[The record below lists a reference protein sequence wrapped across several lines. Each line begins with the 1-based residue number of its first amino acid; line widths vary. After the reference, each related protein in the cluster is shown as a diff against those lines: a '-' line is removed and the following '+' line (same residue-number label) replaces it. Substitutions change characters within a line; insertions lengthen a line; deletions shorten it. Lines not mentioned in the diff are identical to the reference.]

1 MYCPDPFRET
11 ERSALQDLMR
21 THPFATLVS
30 LRGTEVGADHLP
42 FVYHADRGPHG
53 TLCGHVSRSNP
64 LWTHFTDHTEVLVIF
79 RGPDAYITPSWYPS
93 KHTDGKA
100 VPTWNYAVVH
110 AYGELRAIE
119 DREWLREH
127 VTELTDQQEA
137 REEIPWQ
144 ISDAP
149 SDYINLMLT
158 GIIGIEISVAR
169 LEGKFKVSQNR
180 TRADQLG
187 VANGLQSRETEHAH
201 AMASLVLQHLKA

>member
-30 LRGTEVGADHLP
+30 LRGTAVGADHLP

-79 RGPDAYITPSWYPS
+79 RGPDAYITPSWYPR

-110 AYGELRAIE
+110 AYGIPRAIE

-127 VTELTDQQEA
+127 VTELTDQHEA
-137 REEIPWQ
+137 REELPWQ
-144 ISDAP
+144 ITDAP
-149 SDYINLMLT
+149 SDYITRMLT
-158 GIIGIEISVAR
+158 GIIGIEIWVSR

-180 TRADQLG
+180 PRADQLG